1 MKFKIIVMDKMVIIS
16 LSEYNEMKEK
26 IANKDYCN
34 KEEYEKQI
42 SFLEKS
48 INQTVDHNNELLGRN
63 YILESDLRRLKN
75 AKDDL
80 SIKYESLIKQISA
93 LKSQIINLQQV
104 LCRFKK
110 SIFYKMWILWN
121 GEKK

>member
-1 MKFKIIVMDKMVIIS
+1 MDKMVIIP

-42 SFLEKS
+42 SYLEKN
-48 INQTVDHNNELLGRN
+48 ITELTDRCCKLIDRN
-63 YILESDLRRLKN
+63 SILELNYKN
-75 AKDDL
+75 LQNTNNDL
-80 SIKYESLIKQISA
+80 SIKYDSSIKQASA
-93 LKSQIINLQQV
+93 FKSQIINLQQDKDL

>member
-1 MKFKIIVMDKMVIIS
+1 MDKMVIIP

-48 INQTVDHNNELLGRN
+48 INQTVDRNNELLGRN
-63 YILESDLRRLKN
+63 CILESDLKRLKN

-93 LKSQIINLQQV
+93 LKSQITNLQQDKE
-104 LCRFKK
+104 LFCKFKK
-110 SIFYKMWILWN
+110 LKFYKMWILWN

>member
-1 MKFKIIVMDKMVIIS
+1 MDKMVIIP

-26 IANKDYCN
+26 IANKNYCN
-34 KEEYEKQI
+34 QQEHKVEDSLFEEKLNKTIDSNLKLREENY
-42 SFLEKS
+42 SLEMKYQS
-48 INQTVDHNNELLGRN
+48 
-63 YILESDLRRLKN
+63 LKN
-75 AKDDL
+75 VNEDIFRKNQYL
-80 SIKYESLIKQISA
+80 NKQSSELKSLIE
-93 LKSQIINLQQV
+93 NLQRDIKRREEL

>member
-1 MKFKIIVMDKMVIIS
+1 MDKMVIIP

-48 INQTVDHNNELLGRN
+48 INQTVDRYNELLGRN
-63 YILESDLRRLKN
+63 CILESDLKRLKN

-80 SIKYESLIKQISA
+80 SIKYESLIKQASA